1 MRLKCLYITLC
12 AVILSSCV
20 STGTTHKSYDLI
32 NIDIETVSKKL
43 KNDRKELRSLSG
55 RFDFSYSTESER
67 KQSSAYIFITAQDT
81 LYLEIK
87 GIVGETE
94 AVLFIDKDSLKA
106 DNYMDNLK
114 IRDKF
119 SEGSLNRITGI
130 NMSVSDLRN
139 TILGF
144 DPASAEMSIKE
155 SGGTGLKTRVVH
167 DSLRYDI
174 VLMDKE
180 LNITEVT
187 EFRERDII
195 SRRQYDYF
203 TSEKGVMFPRR
214 IRINRYNPPEKLTIF
229 FTNVKLNSYPEIS
242 E

>member
-1 MRLKCLYITLC
+1 MRIKCLNILLS
-12 AVILSSCV
+12 ALILSSCV
-20 STGTTHKSYDLI
+20 STGTGHRSYDLI
-32 NIDIETVSKKL
+32 NIDAETVSEKL
-43 KNDRKELRSLSG
+43 KKDRNELRSLSG

-106 DNYMDNLK
+106 ENYMDNIK

-139 TILGF
+139 TILGY
-144 DPASAEMSIKE
+144 DAVSANISIKE
-155 SGGTGLKTRVVH
+155 NEDSKLKVRAVH

-174 VLMDKE
+174 LILDSE
-180 LNITEVT
+180 LNITGIS
-187 EFRERDII
+187 EFREREMV
-195 SRRQYDYF
+195 SQRQYDYF
-203 TSEKGVMFPRR
+203 TNEKGVMFPRR
-214 IRINRYNPPEKLTIF
+214 IRMNRYNPPEKLTIF
-229 FTNVKLNSYPEIS
+229 FTSVKINSYPEIS

>member
-1 MRLKCLYITLC
+1 MRLKCLCIALF

-20 STGTTHKSYDLI
+20 STGAGRKSYDLI
-32 NIDIETVSKKL
+32 NIDVGTVSKKL
-43 KNDRKELRSLSG
+43 KNDRNDLRSLSG
-55 RFDFSYSTESER
+55 RFDFSYSTGSER

-81 LYLEIK
+81 LYLKIK

-139 TILGF
+139 TILGY
-144 DPASAEMSIKE
+144 DPGSTDLSIMESDGSAMKLRSV
-155 SGGTGLKTRVVH
+155 R
-167 DSLRYDI
+167 DSLRYD
-174 VLMDKE
+174 LLFMDND

-229 FTNVKLNSYPEIS
+229 FTSVKINSYPEIS

>member
-1 MRLKCLYITLC
+1 MRVKCLKLLLF

-20 STGTTHKSYDLI
+20 STGTGHKSYDLI
-32 NIDIETVSKKL
+32 NIDAETVLEKL
-43 KNDRKELRSLSG
+43 KKDRNYLRSLSG

-67 KQSSAYIFITAQDT
+67 KQSSAYIFITAHDT

-106 DNYMDNLK
+106 DNYMDNIK
-114 IRDKF
+114 IRNKF

-155 SGGTGLKTRVVH
+155 SGGSALKARAVH

-174 VLMDKE
+174 ILLDND
-180 LNITEVT
+180 LNITEII
-187 EFRERDII
+187 EFSERDII

-229 FTNVKLNSYPEIS
+229 FTSVKINSYPEIS

>member
-1 MRLKCLYITLC
+1 MRLKCLYIALS

-20 STGTTHKSYDLI
+20 STKTAHKSYDLI
-32 NIDIETVSKKL
+32 NIDIETVSDKL
-43 KNDRKELRSLSG
+43 SNDRKYLRSLSG
-55 RFDFSYSTESER
+55 RFDFSYSTASER
-67 KQSSAYIFITAQDT
+67 KQSSAYIFMTAQDT

-87 GIVGETE
+87 GVVGETE
-94 AVLFIDKDSLKA
+94 AVLFIDRDSLKA

-155 SGGTGLKTRVVH
+155 SGGTGLKARAVH

-180 LNITEVT
+180 LNITEIT

-229 FTNVKLNSYPEIS
+229 FTNVKINSYPEIS